1 MDPQPSQQ
9 QAGLQHVV
17 WWLQKEVTRPKA
29 RSKTY
34 FGGGWGSNQVPTY
47 LHLYPPRYRPGLLCA
62 SFFINVILEV
72 VYIKFPFCVLFS
84 LWKAFSFICQFLC
97 DKLDYD
103 FRSGWCLCLFI
114 HSVILLFKNSNTLFL
129 ASFYLFSIHF
139 IKTKRSKQ
147 AHNRAEKIPARTRI
161 G

>member
-62 SFFINVILEV
+62 SIFINVILEV
-72 VYIKFPFCVLFS
+72 VYIKFPFCFCFPCGKLFH
-84 LWKAFSFICQFLC
+84 SFVSFCAINWIMTFALT
-97 DKLDYD
+97 DVYVYS
-103 FRSGWCLCLFI
+103 FTRSFFCLKIVTRYSWPLFI
-114 HSVILLFKNSNTLFL
+114 YFQYIL
-129 ASFYLFSIHF
+129 
-139 IKTKRSKQ
+139 SKQ
-147 AHNRAEKIPARTRI
+147 NGVSKLTTGQKKFLPAPV
-161 G
+161 